1 MVFLVYSYSSL
12 FYRKKKDISF
22 IYLFLVYLSIL
33 DIYESSKSKEFVFG
47 FPEAP
52 NRLDRFCQ
60 RNERGARSECF
71 SDPEVLAKRR
81 RCCSPSLFFSRFANL
96 PL

>member
-1 MVFLVYSYSSL
+1 MNQVKRV
-12 FYRKKKDISF
+12 RKK
-22 IYLFLVYLSIL
+22 
-33 DIYESSKSKEFVFG
+33 

-71 SDPEVLAKRR
+71 SDPEVLAKRIKKI
-81 RCCSPSLFFSRFANL
+81 RCL
-96 PL
+96 PLSFPALLIFPSNAGRAAAGAEEET